1 MKPENARL
9 LLAPLPP
16 AADEP
21 HPEPILDA
29 CPHGAACNDPAC
41 LLAALRRSALSGVRD
56 LISPTVARAAHEG
69 TSHTPDRRGEQ
80 ERDSFAA
87 TLTQDFDALAKYATT
102 AEKVATLA
110 AEFPLYRANLASRYS
125 SYLAARAGLMS
136 TLITGPSNFPH
147 ARNAKRGA
155 AADRRLADFYTFRER
170 ALDAI
175 RKALRP
181 ELRPIMAGDADAATR
196 LREKI
201 DRLEAKQRLWR
212 AINKAHQNFQR
223 RPASLDS
230 VDLPEAIKKL
240 IREYVPAYS
249 WEPHPIAPYQL
260 SNLAK
265 EIQRCQKRLA
275 QVETQ
280 QAAPAAEVQGEH
292 ARLED
297 SPTDNRVRLYF
308 SGKPDDGVRQRL
320 KAAGFRWAPTLG
332 CWQAYRNPRSLAAA
346 KDFAGIVER

>member
-1 MKPENARL
+1 MNPENASL
-9 LLAPLPP
+9 PLEPLPP
-16 AADEP
+16 DAEEP
-21 HPEPILDA
+21 RPEPTLEA
-29 CPHGAACNDPAC
+29 CPHGATCCDPTC
-41 LLAALRRSALSGVRD
+41 LLTALRRSALSGVRD

-69 TSHTPDRRGEQ
+69 TSHTPERRGEQ
-80 ERDSFAA
+80 ERDTFAA
-87 TLTQDFDALAKYATT
+87 TLTQDFEALAQYATT

-136 TLITGPSNFPH
+136 TLVAGPSNFPR

-155 AADRRLADFYTFRER
+155 MADRRLADVYTFRER

-175 RKALRP
+175 RKTLRP
-181 ELRPIMAGDADAATR
+181 ELRPIMAGDADAGTR

-201 DRLEAKQRLWR
+201 DRLEEKQRLWR
-212 AINKAHQNFQR
+212 AINKAHQSFKR
-223 RPASLDS
+223 RPASLDAA
-230 VDLPEAIKKL
+230 DLPEAVKKL
-240 IREYVPAYS
+240 IREYEPPYS

-275 QVETQ
+275 QVEAQ
-280 QAAPAAEVQGEH
+280 QVAPAAEVQGEH

-297 SPTDNRVRLYF
+297 SPSDNRVRLVF
-308 SGKPDDGVRQRL
+308 PGKPDDGVRQRL
-320 KAAGFRWAPTLG
+320 KAAGFRWTPTLG

-346 KDFAGIVER
+346 RDFAGIVEE